1 MQNMIMQLIGEDAVL
16 NYTTGSLAVIRHRY
30 FKPAHKLPTPDIAKI
45 LEDVAQAVL
54 IIIVFGASRLLI
66 KKQNT
71 E

>member
-1 MQNMIMQLIGEDAVL
+1 MI
-16 NYTTGSLAVIRHRY
+16 GSLAMIRHQY